1 MSGEKVTASRWKEI
15 GRTTFGRQFRG
26 GYTCLE
32 AIAFR
37 NEKNGQIHLRV
48 EVPNAQIFTMPRDL
62 VALVEALC
70 WVIACLACQKF
81 VMLPRGWSSGPLGI
95 LDVWRGCCRILN
107 SLAPWTVNSQPVV
120 DE

>member
-1 MSGEKVTASRWKEI
+1 MSGEKVTASKWKEI
-15 GRTTFGRQFRG
+15 GRTTFGREFRE

-62 VALVEALC
+62 VALVETLC
-70 WVIACLACQKF
+70 WVIACLACEKL
-81 VMLPRGWSSGPLGI
+81 VMLPRDWSSGPRGI
-95 LDVWRGCCRILN
+95 SGIWRGCSGILN
-107 SLAPWTVNSQPVV
+107 SLLPWTRNSQPV
-120 DE
+120 E